1 MFFRGLLKGADKKVF
16 SKKRKHKEPVIQTA
30 VSDGY
35 DRELYS
41 YFTAGGCERRL
52 YKQLRDN
59 VPIID
64 AAIYKIVR
72 LIGGFHIECNDK
84 KLQQQLNNFLDT
96 VPVGASGIGID
107 SFLSVFTEQLLLY
120 GTAVGEIVPDI
131 TGTRIAG
138 LYNSNLDNVELCK
151 GDDPFGVNIYAASGG
166 RRIPVKYPSLILYSA
181 LMPEPDSVYGTS
193 LLRGLPFVSDV
204 LMKIFRAIG
213 TNWDRIGNVRFS
225 VSYKPG
231 ENERAFSKER
241 AKIIASEWSK
251 AMKSR
256 EPRDFVTVGD
266 VSIKVIGADNQ
277 IPDSEIPV
285 RQLLEQIVAK
295 LSIPPFLLGLSWST
309 TERMSSQQADILTSE
324 LEYYRRCL
332 GGIINRLCTVY
343 LKLGGYR
350 DSVNIVWDN
359 INLQDEV
366 ELARARLYNA
376 QAEKTERGN

>member
-84 KLQQQLNNFLDT
+84 KLQQQLNNFFDT

-332 GGIINRLCTVY
+332 DGIINRLCTVY

-350 DSVNIVWDN
+350 DSVKIVWDN

-376 QAEKTERGN
+376 QAKKTERGN

>member
-35 DRELYS
+35 DRGLYS

-181 LMPEPDSVYGTS
+181 LMPEPDSVYGSS

-204 LMKIFRAIG
+204 LMKIFRATG

-231 ENERAFSKER
+231 ENDRAFSKER

-350 DSVNIVWDN
+350 DSVKIVWDN

>member
-35 DRELYS
+35 DRGLYS

-72 LIGGFHIECNDK
+72 LIGGFRIECNDK

-166 RRIPVKYPSLILYSA
+166 IRIPVKYPSLILYSA
-181 LMPEPDSVYGTS
+181 
-193 LLRGLPFVSDV
+193 
-204 LMKIFRAIG
+204 
-213 TNWDRIGNVRFS
+213 
-225 VSYKPG
+225 
-231 ENERAFSKER
+231 
-241 AKIIASEWSK
+241 
-251 AMKSR
+251 
-256 EPRDFVTVGD
+256 
-266 VSIKVIGADNQ
+266 
-277 IPDSEIPV
+277 
-285 RQLLEQIVAK
+285 
-295 LSIPPFLLGLSWST
+295 PPPTFLATLF
-309 TERMSSQQADILTSE
+309 
-324 LEYYRRCL
+324 C
-332 GGIINRLCTVY
+332 
-343 LKLGGYR
+343 
-350 DSVNIVWDN
+350 
-359 INLQDEV
+359 
-366 ELARARLYNA
+366 
-376 QAEKTERGN
+376 

>member
-35 DRELYS
+35 DRGLYS

-72 LIGGFHIECNDK
+72 LIGGFRIECNDK

-166 RRIPVKYPSLILYSA
+166 IRIPVKYPSLILYSA

-204 LMKIFRAIG
+204 LMKIFRATG

-350 DSVNIVWDN
+350 DSVKIVWDN